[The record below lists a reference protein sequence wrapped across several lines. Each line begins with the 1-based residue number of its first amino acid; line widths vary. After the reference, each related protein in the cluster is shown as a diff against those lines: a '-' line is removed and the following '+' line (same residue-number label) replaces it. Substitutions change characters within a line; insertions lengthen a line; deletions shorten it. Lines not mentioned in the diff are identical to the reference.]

1 MNNLH
6 RKILQV
12 KYEFDRFYRMV
23 YEIEPT
29 QNDLLNMVKVWFR
42 YSGEN
47 ECVFDG
53 KKYKLIDNTYIIF

>member
-12 KYEFDRFYRMV
+12 KYEFDRFHRMV

-29 QNDLLNMVKVWFR
+29 QNDLLNMVKAWFR
-42 YSGEN
+42 YSGEK